1 MTGTFYNGYASSMFF
16 TLYRTQGSFRETT
29 NYDDVQA
36 FIQLYGLE
44 QKITRQIK
52 REGQYSWSGYNVKN
66 STRVKEI
73 PGIHPAMIALMLPY
87 TIFMKIEDF
96 GKPEYDKAE
105 FTLFTDLEKS
115 TEKKIT
121 SYLKAIKQDAIAQM
135 KSDGS
140 MSLMSQLT
148 WAKAAVYDVYPLGD
162 TVDGHGLPPIN
173 PTILAP
179 KEEALL
185 RLVQW
190 TKKEG
195 YPSLIFYVQT
205 DRRPIHNRLADW
217 FAKYGMKLSYMPS
230 TVNKRI
236 EFIDGALA
244 HGADAV
250 LCNPNLVRE
259 GIDLLQFGAIVWY
272 GVTPDA
278 ILVDQANARI
288 YRPLIQNHNVKM
300 FYLGYNGTYQS
311 EQWTTTAKKVAAMSA
326 VHGDIRKGLAAL
338 LGEDTLITT
347 VQDQLIQYKKV
358 DSQLTMEDLP
368 ALEVWETK
376 VQEKVEEEP
385 INVTEEWVAKEYDN
399 ENAIQLSLF

>member
-1 MTGTFYNGYASSMFF
+1 M
-16 TLYRTQGSFRETT
+16 
-29 NYDDVQA
+29 
-36 FIQLYGLE
+36 YGLE
-44 QKITRQIK
+44 QKITKQIK
-52 REGQYSWSGYNVKN
+52 KEGQYSWSGYNVKN
-66 STRVKEI
+66 STRVKEL
-73 PGIHPAMIALMLPY
+73 PGIHPAMIAMMLPY

-105 FTLFTDLEKS
+105 FTLFTDLGKTPE
-115 TEKKIT
+115 EKIT
-121 SYLKAIKQDAIAQM
+121 RYLNAIKEEAIDQM

-148 WAKAAVYDVYPLGD
+148 WAKAAVYDVYPIGD
-162 TVDGHGLPPIN
+162 DVDGFGLPPIE
-173 PTILAP
+173 PAILAP

-190 TKKEG
+190 TKKDG
-195 YPSLIFYVQT
+195 YPSLIFYIQT
-205 DRRPIHNRLADW
+205 DRRPIDIRLAHW
-217 FAKYGMKLSYMPS
+217 FTKYGMKLRYMPS
-230 TVNKRI
+230 TVNKRV
-236 EFIDGALA
+236 EFIEDALNS
-244 HGADAV
+244 GADAI

-288 YRPLIQNHNVKM
+288 YRPLIQDHSVKM

-347 VQDQLIQYKKV
+347 VQDQLIKYKRV
-358 DSQLTMEDLP
+358 DSQLTLSDLP
-368 ALEVWETK
+368 ELEVWEPKIQKEIEVVKEDPIEVTDEWKPK
-376 VQEKVEEEP
+376 VC
-385 INVTEEWVAKEYDN
+385 NN
-399 ENAIQLSLF
+399 ENAVQLSLL